1 MRIAAVVVLLLF
13 SARCALAQKNVPTSR
28 EQVERQLL
36 AIENEIGRAN
46 STCDYAYF
54 RKVEADEFIFTDAQ
68 GNVITKT
75 EDLAGEKDCK
85 PHDDQ
90 HVVDEARLL
99 LEGNVAVLSARSTL
113 TGQRSGKDVRAQSR
127 FTDVFVWRD
136 GRWQLVAGHSSRIP
150 KKD

>member
-1 MRIAAVVVLLLF
+1 MRMAAVVVLLLF
-13 SARCALAQKNVPTSR
+13 TARFALAQKNAPTSR
-28 EQVERQLL
+28 EEVERQLL
-36 AIENEIGRAN
+36 AVENEIGRAN
-46 STCDYAYF
+46 STCDYTYF

-68 GNVITKT
+68 GNVITKA

-90 HVVDEARLL
+90 RVVDEARLL

-113 TGQRSGKDVRAQSR
+113 TGQRNGKDVRAQSR

-136 GRWQLVAGHSSRIP
+136 ARWQLVAGHNS
-150 KKD
+150 